1 MFTDLEVKKSVIT
14 LFFLS
19 CLIPLHAQAEVQPL
33 VLLNWA
39 DYMDPEILAKF
50 TKETGIEVKEV
61 YFDSDESRNEIMASS
76 SGKGYDLII
85 VNGLAI
91 EQYSKQNWLQA
102 IPSPAP
108 TNFSHIDLSWSEA
121 FPASK
126 KYAVPFFWGTLGIA
140 YRSDLV
146 AEPITQWQDIFQPK
160 EELKGRITLMNSAR
174 EVVAASLKS
183 LGFSTNTTD
192 KNEFQQAIKVMQQQ
206 SPYVNSYNY
215 VDLDESSS
223 LLTGETLAA
232 MMYSGDALTLQ
243 EFNEHIEY
251 VLPLEGGNVWVD
263 YFAVSANSEQKENA
277 WKFINFLNQPKIA
290 AHLAEYLY
298 YASPNKAA
306 RKLLD
311 EEFLSDKIIFP
322 DQSSLK
328 NSEFFKP
335 LPPRQLKKL
344 TKSFQ
349 QLVN

>member
-1 MFTDLEVKKSVIT
+1 MFDYLEVKKIFFF
-14 LFFLS
+14 LCFLS
-19 CLIPLHAQAEVQPL
+19 CLHVQAEVQPL

-50 TKETGIEVKEV
+50 SQQTGIEVKEV
-61 YFDSDESRNEIMASS
+61 YFDSDEGRDELMATS

-85 VNGLAI
+85 VNGVAI
-91 EQYSKQNWLQA
+91 EQYTKQNWLQA

-108 TNFSHIDLSWSEA
+108 NNFSHIDLNWSEA
-121 FPASK
+121 FPSSK

-146 AEPITQWQDIFQPK
+146 TSPITQWHDIFQPK
-160 EELKGRITLMNSAR
+160 EELKGKITLMNSAR
-174 EVVAASLKS
+174 EVIAASLKS
-183 LGFSTNTTD
+183 LGYSTNTTD
-192 KNEFQQAIKVMQQQ
+192 KKEFQQAIKLMQQQ
-206 SPYVNSYNY
+206 APHVNSYNY
-215 VDLDESSS
+215 IDLDETSS
-223 LLTGETLAA
+223 LLTGETFAA

-243 EFNEHIEY
+243 EVNENIEY
-251 VLPLEGGNVWVD
+251 VLPEEGGNIWID
-263 YFAVSANSEQKENA
+263 YFAVSASSNQKDNA

-311 EEFLSDKIIFP
+311 EEFLSDKVIFP

-344 TKSFQ
+344 NKSFQ